1 MSSIKKCFK
10 NIEYD
15 NYKKTKR
22 RKEFFEKYHTIIGQ
36 CCINEKDC
44 YDYGVDL
51 QELKYE
57 CEKIHPFL
65 DKESTD
71 TICYTINEK
80 LMKIKDKMTELKL
93 GIINGNPEV
102 VVPEVIVPEV
112 IVPEVIVPEVV
123 VPEVVVPINKSPINK
138 KINPIPFKFKGG
150 KRRKSKKHSRTKKR
164 KYNCKKSITKSNPRI
179 NKK

>member
-1 MSSIKKCFK
+1 M
-10 NIEYD
+10 
-15 NYKKTKR
+15 
-22 RKEFFEKYHTIIGQ
+22 
-36 CCINEKDC
+36 
-44 YDYGVDL
+44 
-51 QELKYE
+51 
-57 CEKIHPFL
+57 

-93 GIINGNPEV
+93 GIING
-102 VVPEVIVPEV
+102 I
-112 IVPEVIVPEVV
+112 
-123 VPEVVVPINKSPINK
+123 PEVVVPINKSPINK
-138 KINPIPFKFKGG
+138 KINPIPFKFEGG